1 MVYKK
6 IIERVVMSEDG
17 KRVEEVAEAAEAI
30 AEDTAEAVEQDE
42 NGNSIE
48 AAEQVEDDSA
58 TEEAL
63 RTEKV
68 KERIIELAEAT
79 SDNPLSFAQLDFQTV
94 KPYIQ
99 PVNILLYVGA
109 AGFLTFATGSL
120 LLGAVA
126 GLLLG
131 TLYLGYP
138 FAIDTKYSSHE
149 IYTEAGIS
157 KVSMFVGRY
166 LFSFIFSLVVAASSV
181 VAARVGMHFT
191 RSDLDPFPYLSIF
204 EGLGAMM
211 LIYWVIMV
219 IQLAFYFRFGYVK
232 ARLVGTLPL
241 LAATAIIG
249 SVLIGS

>member
-1 MVYKK
+1 MG
-6 IIERVVMSEDG
+6 EDE
-17 KRVEEVAEAAEAI
+17 KRFEETVEELA
-30 AEDTAEAVEQDE
+30 DAVERDAVE
-42 NGNSIE
+42 SSIE
-48 AAEQVEDDSA
+48 AAEEAEDDSA

-63 RTEKV
+63 RSEKV

-138 FAIDTKYSSHE
+138 FAIDTKYKSHE
-149 IYTEAGIS
+149 IYANASIS
-157 KVSMFVGRY
+157 KANMFVGRY
-166 LFSFIFSLVVAASSV
+166 LFSFVFSLVVAASSIL
-181 VAARVGMHFT
+181 AARVGMHFT

-211 LIYWVIMV
+211 LIYWVIMI